1 MRAFP
6 IVVGPRETTEG
17 TVVIKTKVS
26 ITDGM
31 RNSDSDDCNTKS
43 DARELLQQLKTSLLN
58 RGARVYGI
66 IDKEDS
72 NLLTKFLETRSD
84 VVGQSNLANSNGL
97 LPFASPLID
106 TTLNDTQHIT

>member
-1 MRAFP
+1 M
-6 IVVGPRETTEG
+6 
-17 TVVIKTKVS
+17 IKTKVS

-97 LPFASPLID
+97 LPFTSPLIH